1 MNLINLEKF
10 GFMMAAHFPGI
21 RTGEIQ
27 NLRCELCEDLKN
39 RRCLG
44 FGLKGQQ
51 VIACMIEKAEH
62 AEFQSAVPCGS
73 AMH

>member
-1 MNLINLEKF
+1 MNFINPEKF
-10 GFMMAAHFPGI
+10 GFIMAAHFPGI
-21 RTGEIQ
+21 KPGQIQ
-27 NLRCELCEDLKN
+27 DLRCEICEDLKN

-51 VIACMIEKAEH
+51 VIACMIEKAEN
-62 AEFQSAVPCGS
+62 AEFQSAFSHGS